1 MNTLTSKTE
10 CIEDDKL
17 DKHLKKTTLLSN
29 LFSLIIAL
37 LTAISICYGFY
48 YKTNDTLSD
57 HTIQINQTTQDLRAL
72 SNAVNETKVFQ
83 GVSKEQ
89 MKGFEDKL
97 STVNKTNER
106 IEDKIDRL
114 LLERRR

>member
-1 MNTLTSKTE
+1 
-10 CIEDDKL
+10 
-17 DKHLKKTTLLSN
+17 
-29 LFSLIIAL
+29 
-37 LTAISICYGFY
+37 
-48 YKTNDTLSD
+48 
-57 HTIQINQTTQDLRAL
+57 
-72 SNAVNETKVFQ
+72 VFQ